1 MINSEEASRII
12 AENFSV
18 KTYEKVIKHLAR
30 TGEKDATIERAKG
43 IMENCIGAILETN
56 CTFDFSRSEEVFL
69 EGIKEFA
76 PLLGTLEE
84 KDRADKIDKLKNLC
98 SDGYFYGYI
107 AAAKDIEKIMND
119 LDGPTEEPTKDAPK
133 H

>member
-12 AENFSV
+12 AANFSV

-43 IMENCIGAILETN
+43 IMENYIGALLETN
-56 CTFDFSRSEEVFL
+56 CNFDYSRSEEDFMEDVKAL
-69 EGIKEFA
+69 V

-84 KDRADKIDKLKNLC
+84 KDRADKIDQLKNLC

-107 AAAKDIEKIMND
+107 AAAKDIERIMND
-119 LDGPTEEPTKDAPK
+119 LDGPTEEETKDA
-133 H
+133 